1 MEANSQNV
9 MKQKGKKLKA
19 TCIVVLLLVIIG
31 LTSWWLWPQS
41 YDAIIPA
48 EAKAVVRVDASQMKN
63 PREKLSQFEQVL
75 GIVPEG
81 IDFSRPLYAFVTPNE
96 YVGLTMALTDKNQFE
111 SSIAQ
116 LQRQGEATRLE
127 SSEGFEWA
135 WVNKGLLLGW
145 NRRMAVVLGPGVAQE
160 RDVLRHTI
168 VSMWHH
174 SDRFVETPAFKKL
187 SALQGNFQLYAQLD
201 AVPTPYNV
209 LFRMAVPADC
219 PKEAVKIF
227 TSASH
232 GEAEGKQSS
241 LRLSYTLES
250 DNQEVLA
257 SIDDFEKQKGF
268 IQVNSQATAPLFL
281 LATRIEGK
289 DLLDLFGSDATL
301 RQLLIGLG
309 SVVDSD
315 RMLGTSSGLLTLRIG
330 SLDKNWNPTFRLEVE
345 NARRDLFDD
354 SDYWL
359 ESARKQSGV
368 TLRRQSPTHFV
379 LSNARQTVAFGQSE
393 ATSPR
398 IYFSSPGM
406 DESLPEEIV
415 KKADEGGMLVYFEL
429 NMDLLRRQ
437 PCMKKGSA
445 WCSVFDLMLPAAH
458 RIIYRASQGR
468 KGEMRFD

>member
-1 MEANSQNV
+1 M
-9 MKQKGKKLKA
+9 
-19 TCIVVLLLVIIG
+19 
-31 LTSWWLWPQS
+31 
-41 YDAIIPA
+41 
-48 EAKAVVRVDASQMKN
+48 
-63 PREKLSQFEQVL
+63 
-75 GIVPEG
+75 
-81 IDFSRPLYAFVTPNE
+81 
-96 YVGLTMALTDKNQFE
+96 
-111 SSIAQ
+111 
-116 LQRQGEATRLE
+116 
-127 SSEGFEWA
+127 
-135 WVNKGLLLGW
+135 
-145 NRRMAVVLGPGVAQE
+145 
-160 RDVLRHTI
+160 
-168 VSMWHH
+168 
-174 SDRFVETPAFKKL
+174 
-187 SALQGNFQLYAQLD
+187 
-201 AVPTPYNV
+201 
-209 LFRMAVPADC
+209 
-219 PKEAVKIF
+219 
-227 TSASH
+227 
-232 GEAEGKQSS
+232 
-241 LRLSYTLES
+241 
-250 DNQEVLA
+250 
-257 SIDDFEKQKGF
+257 
-268 IQVNSQATAPLFL
+268 
-281 LATRIEGK
+281 
-289 DLLDLFGSDATL
+289 
-301 RQLLIGLG
+301 
-309 SVVDSD
+309 
-315 RMLGTSSGLLTLRIG
+315 TLRIG